1 MTLRA
6 GAATHVGR
14 VRERNEDSYLVREP
28 LFAVAD
34 GMGGHRGG
42 DVASALA
49 LEILSTASGDEASPD
64 VVVKQIREA
73 NHRVLER
80 GGRELDLQGMGTTL
94 TAILVSGNQAHVA
107 HVGDSRA
114 YLVRDG
120 EIHQLTEDHTLVQR
134 MVQEGR
140 LSPGDAGRHPHRSI
154 LTRAVGVEE
163 DIPVDQLTLDLRA
176 GDRLLLCTDG
186 LTGMLSDER
195 TLEILAAE
203 PDPQAAADR
212 LVKEANQAGGD
223 DNITVVVLDVS
234 DEAGR
239 DEPAVE
245 AKGTVAM
252 ASMPVE
258 RAESKSSPIRR
269 RRPVRWGRVGVWGG
283 GIVAVLL
290 VSFFGLR
297 AYLDHQWYV
306 GDAHGQVAIYNGIP
320 SRLAGFKL
328 SHVQEV
334 TDLPS
339 AGAERLELW
348 KGLGDGITATSFQ
361 DAETIVDQIRRDLAP
376 VPSIPATP
384 APSPFPSPTGSG

>member
-42 DVASALA
+42 DVASALV
-49 LEILSTASGDEASPD
+49 LEILGASVEDEPSAAG
-64 VVVKQIREA
+64 VLEQIQEA
-73 NHRVLER
+73 NQRVLER

-94 TAILVSGNQAHVA
+94 TAVLVSGDQAHVA

-134 MVQEGR
+134 MVHEGR

-176 GDRLLLCTDG
+176 GDRVLLCTDG

-195 TLEILAAE
+195 ILEVISGE
-203 PDPQAAADR
+203 PDPQAASDR
-212 LVKEANQAGGD
+212 LVVEANQAGGD
-223 DNITVVVLDVS
+223 DNITVVVLEVL

-239 DEPAVE
+239 SAPAVE
-245 AKGTVAM
+245 ARGTVAIAPVPAERSEVK
-252 ASMPVE
+252 ASP
-258 RAESKSSPIRR
+258 KR
-269 RRPVRWGRVGVWGG
+269 RRPVRWGRVGVWVGG
-283 GIVAVLL
+283 VLAIL
-290 VSFFGLR
+290 LLSFFGLR

-320 SRLAGFKL
+320 SRLAGFEL
-328 SHVQEV
+328 SHVQEL
-334 TDLPS
+334 TDLAS
-339 AGAERLELW
+339 ARAERLEPW
-348 KGLGDGITATSFQ
+348 KELSAGITARSFE
-361 DAETIVDQIRRDLAP
+361 DAQTIVDQIRQDLSP
-376 VPSIPATP
+376 VPSIPGI
-384 APSPFPSPTGSG
+384 PSPTPSPTGGG